1 MSGMRPLVIIGNPN
15 TVFIRRMAAHWFARG
30 VNVVIATANQ
40 WTSGSCNEDGVPV
53 YCAERA
59 IEPQSRALLDV
70 LVPTIDSLERE
81 LHAAQ
86 PQRVANALR
95 SWGTGAPPPSLVP
108 PLIDGLAIA
117 ETVNKLRPAAVFG
130 NEAFAYGLATAM
142 CTDTRR
148 TMFVW
153 GGDVMQFC
161 ETSET
166 ALRLMRST
174 LRAMHYIVAGSE
186 PVRSRVVNR
195 LGVSDDRA
203 LRFSLGV
210 DRALFARANDRTRA
224 ATLQRYG
231 IPATRQL
238 VLNSRRL
245 RAHWGGPVAVEAG
258 LRVLARC
265 PDTHLVCLGG
275 DGTQAEV
282 ASARARAAACGVA
295 DRFTAIDGHLDEVSV
310 ADLMAAA
317 DVFLSL
323 TQDDEP
329 MSVSVLQGSAAGGA
343 PVIGDQRTYR
353 EACGE
358 GLHASLVPHDSP
370 AAIADAVIHLLA
382 NRQHRDA
389 MAAANRDYIERHHD
403 LDHHMARLLRI
414 VLGSELAASF
424 QREPRARELQGC
436 NDGR

>member
-1 MSGMRPLVIIGNPN
+1 MRPLVIIGNPN
-15 TVFIRRMAAHWFARG
+15 TVFIRRMAAHWFNRG
-30 VNVVIATANQ
+30 VNVVIVTANV
-40 WTSGSCNEDGVPV
+40 WTGGARNEDGVPV
-53 YCAERA
+53 YAAERA
-59 IEPQSRALLDV
+59 IEPQSRALLDLLLPV
-70 LVPTIDSLERE
+70 VESLERE

-86 PQRVANALR
+86 PERVADALR
-95 SWGTGAPPPSLVP
+95 SWGNGAPPPSLLP

-117 ETVNKLRPAAVFG
+117 DAVNRLNPAGVFG

-142 CTDTRR
+142 CKDTRR

-174 LRAMHYIVAGSE
+174 LSAMNYVVAGSE

-195 LGVSDDRA
+195 LGVPDDRA

-210 DRALFARANDRTRA
+210 DRTLFTRAGDRARAE
-224 ATLQRYG
+224 TLQRYD

-258 LRVLARC
+258 LQVLGRC
-265 PDTHLVCLGG
+265 PNAHLVCLGG
-275 DGTQAEV
+275 EGTETEV
-282 ASARARAAACGVA
+282 ASARALAATRGLAE
-295 DRFTAIDGHLDEVSV
+295 RFTAIDGHLDEARV

-329 MSVSVLQGSAAGGA
+329 MSVSVLQGVAAGGA

-353 EACGE
+353 EAGLD

-370 AAIADAVIHLLA
+370 AAIADAVVDLLGA
-382 NRQHRDA
+382 QHRRDA
-389 MAAANRDYIERHHD
+389 IAARNRDYIEQHHD
-403 LDHHMARLLRI
+403 LEHHMARLLRI
-414 VLGSELAASF
+414 IIGTELASSF
-424 QREPRARELQGC
+424 QLAPRIEEPQGC
-436 NDGR
+436 SDGR